1 MWQMI
6 NSVTL
11 DFACLRLS
19 MMSFSLAMEKKNTE
33 VTLSLTGQQF

>member
-11 DFACLRLS
+11 GFAYLLLS
-19 MMSFSLAMEKKNTE
+19 MMGFSLAMEKNTK
-33 VTLSLTGQQF
+33 VTLSLTVQQF

>member
-11 DFACLRLS
+11 DFAYLLLS
-19 MMSFSLAMEKKNTE
+19 MMGFSLAKEKNTQ
-33 VTLSLTGQQF
+33 VTLSLTVQQF